1 MTGARVRGVQWEEGK
16 ACFSVGLREHNLPFK
31 LDSEHIQRATHNSSC
46 ISLRALLLK
55 VKSVK
60 PSWKAGQVTMMNS

>member
-16 ACFSVGLREHNLPFK
+16 ACFSVGLREHNLPFT

-55 VKSVK
+55 AKSVK
-60 PSWKAGQVTMMNS
+60 PSRKTGQVTMMNS